1 MRDVTESVDR
11 EEDTQHQRMMRE
23 PIPRL
28 VTAMAIP
35 TMLTMLITVIY
46 NTADTYFVSQIGK
59 SASAAVGA
67 VYAIMAIIQTI
78 GYGLGMGAGS
88 LISRKLGAQDGMAAE
103 RYASSAF
110 FAALLLG
117 FVIGGAGLFF
127 LRPLMRLIGCSD
139 TMLAHAEPYARY
151 ILAAAPLTCPSFV
164 LNNIL
169 RAEGHTLLSMW
180 GMMAGGI
187 LNMLLDPWL
196 IFSCNMGTG
205 GAALATAVSQIV
217 SFCILLTAFLFRKT
231 TVRIRFRSI
240 SRSLSDYGQILATGF
255 PTVCRQGLGSVAAVC
270 LTHQANLYS
279 GDAAVSA
286 INIANKVYML
296 VRNLVI
302 GIGQGFQPV
311 AGYNYGAGNKRRTRE
326 AFRFAT
332 LVGSVM
338 TVLSAIAIAF
348 LSKSIMERFIADPE
362 VVEIGR
368 RTLLW
373 GCTVMPF
380 LAFSTFVNQLYQCLG
395 FKAPATFLASCRQG
409 ILYLPAIF
417 LLPISLGLTGV
428 EIAQPVADFGT
439 AVISVPFLVFFMRRH
454 LSCDAPSDSHG

>member
-1 MRDVTESVDR
+1 MRNVSEGENR
-11 EEDTQHQRMMRE
+11 AEKTQHQRMMQE

-67 VYAIMAIIQTI
+67 VYAVMSVIQTV

-88 LISRKLGAQDGMAAE
+88 LISRKLGARDCAAAE

-117 FVIGGAGLFF
+117 SVIGGAGLVF

-139 TMLAHAEPYARY
+139 TMLTHAEPYARY

-169 RAEGHTLLSMW
+169 RAEGHTSLSMW

-196 IFSCNMGTG
+196 IFSCDMGTG
-205 GAALATAVSQIV
+205 GAALATAVSQTV
-217 SFCILLTAFLFRKT
+217 SFVILLTAFIFRKT
-231 TVRIRFRSI
+231 TVRIRLRSV
-240 SRSLSDYGQILATGF
+240 SRSLRDYGQILTTGF
-255 PTVCRQGLGSVAAVC
+255 PTVCRQGLGSVAAIC
-270 LTHQANLYS
+270 LTRQANLYS

-338 TVLSAIAIAF
+338 TVLSAIVIAL
-348 LSKSIMERFIADPE
+348 LSRSIMERFIADAE

-373 GCTVMPF
+373 GCAVMPL

-395 FKAPATFLASCRQG
+395 FKLPATFLASCRQG
-409 ILYLPAIF
+409 VFYLPAVF
-417 LLPISLGLTGV
+417 LLPIGLGLTGV
-428 EIAQPVADFGT
+428 ELAQPVADLGT
-439 AVISVPFLVFFMRRH
+439 AVISVPFLVFFLRRH
-454 LSCDAPSDSHG
+454 LSDDVPSDSHA